1 MSKHLRFDVNLI
13 EISGRS
19 GKHIDV
25 EITTDCPQEIINE
38 FEPKE
43 IINEF
48 EPKEIIEDYDNLE
61 ELYEL
66 LKEKFDS

>member
-19 GKHIDV
+19 GKHIYV
-25 EITTDCPQEIINE
+25 EITTDCPQ
-38 FEPKE
+38 E

-66 LKEKFDS
+66 LKEKFES